1 MTAIFNGNLL
11 LTNSLL
17 KASTYAV
24 DSIVY
29 IYPIVYSLLN
39 AYTAYSAQ
47 FIVYI
52 NTIVYSLLNAY
63 TSHIA
68 QFTLYIHHS
77 AQFTQSSY
85 FLSSPPQPQR
95 RRHQDAPAPPL
106 SPLPHPGHRRR
117 RGGRWDGP
125 RSWSRRG
132 KSGPRRGDRARG
144 AGGRR

>member
-63 TSHIA
+63 TSHSA
-68 QFTLYIHHS
+68 QFILYIHHS

-85 FLSSPPQPQR
+85 LSLI
-95 RRHQDAPAPPL
+95 HI
-106 SPLPHPGHRRR
+106 
-117 RGGRWDGP
+117 
-125 RSWSRRG
+125 
-132 KSGPRRGDRARG
+132 
-144 AGGRR
+144 